1 MPAVKTTFPPGISAP
16 DSGGRGT
23 DHKHPTGGGG
33 DGDWSGRPP
42 GRRGP
47 RERLYRYRMGL
58 AVMLVSS
65 LMLFAS
71 VASAFF
77 IRKDASVFNERTQ
90 TYTSDW
96 RPISLP
102 PLLWWNTV
110 LLLASSATLEVAR
123 REHFRESAIID
134 EWLGLDQP
142 TIRRALPWEAISL
155 VLSAGFIAGQFL
167 AWRELYQ
174 QGIFVGSSPSS
185 HFYFLLT
192 ALHAL
197 HLLGGMVVLLW
208 AILVSL
214 AGRSLESRQITIDVT
229 AWYWHAITVVWI
241 GIFALLRYCQ

>member
-1 MPAVKTTFPPGISAP
+1 
-16 DSGGRGT
+16 
-23 DHKHPTGGGG
+23 
-33 DGDWSGRPP
+33 
-42 GRRGP
+42 
-47 RERLYRYRMGL
+47 
-58 AVMLVSS
+58 
-65 LMLFAS
+65 MLFAS
-71 VASAFF
+71 LASAFF
-77 IRKDASVFNERTQ
+77 IRKDAWVFNQRTQ
-90 TYTSDW
+90 TYTNDW

-110 LLLASSATLEVAR
+110 LLLASSATLELAR

-134 EWLGLDQP
+134 EWLGLDRP

-155 VLSAGFIAGQFL
+155 VLAGGFVAGQLL
-167 AWRELYQ
+167 AWRELYE
-174 QGIFVGSSPSS
+174 QGIFFGSNASS

-192 ALHAL
+192 GLHAL

-229 AWYWHAITVVWI
+229 AWYWHAITVVWL

>member
-23 DHKHPTGGGG
+23 DHKIPTGGGG

-47 RERLYRYRMGL
+47 HERLYRYRMGL

-90 TYTSDW
+90 TYSSDW

-110 LLLASSATLEVAR
+110 LLLASSVTLEFAR

-134 EWLGLDQP
+134 EWLGLDRP

-155 VLSAGFIAGQFL
+155 VLGAGFVAGQFL

-174 QGIFVGSSPSS
+174 QGIFFGSTPSS

-192 ALHAL
+192 GLHAL

-214 AGRSLESRQITIDVT
+214 AGRSLESRQITVDVT
-229 AWYWHAITVVWI
+229 AWYWHAITVIWI